1 MNVRKFATAALLPVA
16 AVLLSTPAA
25 NAGTGSSELLGPSGS
40 GGQINLGC
48 LLQSLSGTPPT
59 ADCDPVEIPVP

>member
-1 MNVRKFATAALLPVA
+1 MNVRRTGTGLLLLTAAVIA
-16 AVLLSTPAA
+16 CGPAA
-25 NAGTGSSELLGPSGS
+25 HADTGSDALGPSGS

-59 ADCDPVEIPVP
+59 ADCDPPTIPVQ